1 MWTWSLWL
9 SLKFIQNKRWS
20 RHKWQLGKVFI
31 ILSKKNV
38 NKLGKRSHTWKN
50 AYYMSPLM
58 WSSTLIKNVR
68 DFPGGPVVRTPC
80 FHCRGLRVVPGEGIK
95 IPQAVWHNQDKWKL
109 KIKNPQT
116 NAGEDVERREPFCTV
131 GGNVNW
137 HGHYGEQY
145 GGSLKNSYHMT
156 LEPHSWAYIQ
166 RKTWPE
172 KIHAPPP
179 QCSMH
184 QYLQWPRYGNN

>member
-1 MWTWSLWL
+1 M
-9 SLKFIQNKRWS
+9 
-20 RHKWQLGKVFI
+20 
-31 ILSKKNV
+31 
-38 NKLGKRSHTWKN
+38 GKRSHTWKN
-50 AYYMSPLM
+50 TYYMSPLM

-116 NAGEDVERREPFCTV
+116 NAGEDVERREPFCIV

-172 KIHAPPP
+172 KIHVSPMFTASLFTMAKIWKQLNIHP
-179 QCSMH
+179 QRNGFRRCGI
-184 QYLQWPRYGNN
+184 YRYNRIIPSH